1 MSDTTLQAPATPDER
16 KLNLVDH
23 ALVLIVICAIDLVV
37 NAVNHEVGF
46 LHNLTGMVVLYAIC
60 MAGLVLT
67 RIMPFYLPS
76 VAWIS
81 LVGMAATLPFVPGS
95 DWVVAQVTAI
105 DFLALTT
112 PTLAYAGFA
121 IAREFDLE
129 GLQRCQQPGGVLVLE
144 VSSRSAKIGA
154 VQAKGGN
161 RVGRFEFPVLEERVD
176 DLETVCEPAN
186 RGE

>member
-37 NAVNHEVGF
+37 NAVNHQVGF

-81 LVGMAATLPFVPGS
+81 LVGMAVTLPFVPGS

-121 IAREFDLE
+121 IAREEIATAKTSGWKLAVVAVMVFFGTYL
-129 GLQRCQQPGGVLVLE
+129 GSVLIAELML
-144 VSSRSAKIGA
+144 AW
-154 VQAKGGN
+154 
-161 RVGRFEFPVLEERVD
+161 
-176 DLETVCEPAN
+176 T
-186 RGE
+186 